1 MTAAWTPVRTAD
13 GSWTLHAEAL
23 GESCHSHAGAW
34 QQARERYAAGCD
46 LAGAGRRC
54 GPGATVRL
62 LDVGTGLG
70 LNLAAALEALAPTGA
85 RLEATSLELS
95 PVVLAAGCDLYEGL
109 EGPWEPWHRL
119 VRGALR
125 SALAGASGRLP
136 LGEHGT
142 LELRLGDARRALRE
156 ADERRHDAVFLDPFS
171 PARAPDL
178 WGESFLAAVGR
189 CLAPEGLLATY
200 SAAFRVR
207 HALRRAGLRVGRAP
221 RVGAKG
227 EGTLASPERPL
238 PPLPPRVERRLE
250 RAFLRVPGGDRSR
263 GFD

>member
-1 MTAAWTPVRTAD
+1 MSADWTPVRTAD
-13 GSWTLHAEAL
+13 GSWTLHAEAV

-46 LAGAGRRC
+46 LAGAGQRV
-54 GPGATVRL
+54 GPGGVVRL

-85 RLEATSLELS
+85 FLEATSLELS
-95 PVVLAAGCDLYEGL
+95 RAALEAGCDLYEGL
-109 EGPWEPWHRL
+109 GGPWEPWHGL

-125 SALAGASGRLP
+125 QALGGEAGPVP
-136 LGEHGT
+136 LGRWGT
-142 LELRLGDARRALRE
+142 LDLRLGDARGALRE
-156 ADERRHDAVFLDPFS
+156 TDLGRHDAVFLDPFS

-178 WGESFLAAVGR
+178 WEPPFLGDLGR

-207 HALRRAGLRVGRAP
+207 RALRQAGLRIGRGA
-221 RVGAKG
+221 RVGTKG
-227 EGTLASPERPL
+227 EGTLASPRRAL
-238 PPLPPRVERRLE
+238 PALPPRVERRLE
-250 RAFLRVPGGDRSR
+250 RAFLGLRGGDRTAPI
-263 GFD
+263 D